1 LCIPELQSFYCSFLI
16 FLLAQCQIDSFRHSL
31 SVGIQQQSYL
41 ISYLS
46 WYQLQIRV
54 LLLIVPLPVYNFTI
68 ETMLFKSSCC
78 DLGPSWP
85 WSHKYIWQQSWRS
98 SPLPSIGGC
107 LPIGF
112 NFVSNCFGCMNS
124 VAICYLLFSFSSY
137 SWSLQ

>member
-1 LCIPELQSFYCSFLI
+1 VVASLLSTSTCAYLNSSPFTVLFLI

-78 DLGPSWP
+78 DLGPS
-85 WSHKYIWQQSWRS
+85 
-98 SPLPSIGGC
+98 
-107 LPIGF
+107 
-112 NFVSNCFGCMNS
+112 
-124 VAICYLLFSFSSY
+124 
-137 SWSLQ
+137 